1 MVQPL
6 SVLSP
11 LEDVQ
16 VNKIDF
22 FFFFCLLGVLSLVGK
37 IYKHLTDARKNGLN
51 TNNLDKEDI
60 QTYNIFPA

>member
-22 FFFFCLLGVLSLVGK
+22 FFFFCLLGVCSLVGK

-51 TNNLDKEDI
+51 TNNLDK
-60 QTYNIFPA
+60 